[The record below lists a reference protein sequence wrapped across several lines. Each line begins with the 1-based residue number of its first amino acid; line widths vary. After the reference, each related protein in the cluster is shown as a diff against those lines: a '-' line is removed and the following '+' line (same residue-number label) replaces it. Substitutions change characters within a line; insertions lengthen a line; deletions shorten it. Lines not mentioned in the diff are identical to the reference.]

1 MIYVM
6 QITYSAYFAYMF
18 CSIRRI
24 VKAYEKT
31 NKDTNVVP
39 RQYLQKSY
47 GAVCVHEAGRRGWGG
62 ASV

>member
-6 QITYSAYFAYMF
+6 QITNSAYSAYMF

-31 NKDTNVVP
+31 NKDTIHMS
-39 RQYLQKSY
+39 RQDIKMSM
-47 GAVCVHEAGRRGWGG
+47 
-62 ASV
+62 